1 MRLRLN
7 WTLGGLNQRNSMD
20 SVVDQLK
27 IFQAQLEQN
36 KDVANID
43 KGIEFNP
50 YTNVVAYNMMA
61 GLLPQSGSV
70 PEGTKCTFC
79 GSVSVSRTF
88 IPTGGPYSGRIT
100 CDDCGKSE
108 SVLKHVTDRAFVVEP
123 IDKSNHLTN
132 VEGDK
137 QELAP

>member
-1 MRLRLN
+1 
-7 WTLGGLNQRNSMD
+7 MD
-20 SVVDQLK
+20 SVVEQLK
-27 IFQAQLEQN
+27 IFQTQLEQN
-36 KDVANID
+36 KDVANVD

-61 GLLPQSGSV
+61 GLLPQRGSV

-88 IPTGGPYSGRIT
+88 IPTGGSCSGRIT

-123 IDKSNHLTN
+123 IDKSNHLTI
-132 VEGDK
+132 VEPDTTASQPVNPESG
-137 QELAP
+137 AG